1 MVAMRFC
8 ALIVVAAA
16 TAFAA
21 SPAKIVLIAGKP
33 SHGPGQH
40 EFNAGTLL
48 LEKCLRQNKG
58 VETVVVKGGWPED
71 ENVFDGARA
80 IVLYMDGG
88 DRHPLIQGSRLETM
102 RKLMGKGVGLA
113 CLHYAVEVPKDKG
126 GP

>member
-71 ENVFDGARA
+71 ESVFDGARA

-88 DRHPLIQGSRLETM
+88 DHHPLIQGNRLETM